1 VALVLE
7 WWEYKE
13 LAYPEAAGIGRFG
26 VVEVVAVTGAVA
38 DEGAISCRF
47 LVSGGGC

>member
-1 VALVLE
+1 MALVLE

-13 LAYPEAAGIGRFG
+13 LAYPEAASVGRFG
-26 VVEVVAVTGAVA
+26 VVEVVAVACAVA
-38 DEGAISCRF
+38 DEGAASCGF